1 MLYYTEERLHDFH
14 NHIVLSD
21 VYILQRFLQ
30 ESSNLMKFHS
40 LLDLLSYNALGL
52 LAKLIT
58 EDAKNFEG
66 TCPGNFEGTCPG
78 IKIFIKNHFSND
90 FSAAKGALVA
100 TLEQLYEMLKSPENY
115 NEKQP
120 NVMTPASSA
129 LPSIHKGLELLH
141 SMPLFA
147 LIALNRKLKSKKTI
161 FTFPPSKIGYN
172 KNKLVNSIQRRCQ
185 KLILTLNNENSM
197 PKELAKVIS
206 TIHLYFKYKT
216 KCSYTFT
223 TNFFSFSIETVTL
236 QNDILKALWSI
247 PKITSDQM
255 KALQAILG
263 VKLEDDSSS
272 FLNDLKQYLMQ
283 YLLECDEIKIPS
295 AVSDVLA
302 VLNQSPSNHPQTCS
316 KEMIEVEME
325 AVLNVSVGLYQ
336 IVSHFVSCM
345 STDEKAEVGLESY
358 DDTMSND
365 FELIENACCSSI
377 VKYGWQRKNDLS
389 MHGELDSTGDSM
401 PQTCRIS
408 ANSDSCSKNI
418 KHDFVK
424 KVKKEQDDDIDD
436 QIPHYKKSME
446 ASLRSTQAPKDCRDI
461 SIKEL
466 CDETSLVSYR
476 LIGHMLN
483 SFLLVKG
490 EDVGVTTRYH
500 LTGEVLHST
509 IFEDKKDV
517 LGLSGENVGIK
528 ALMHSVKDLLP
539 SMPERCMQRVEKLM
553 KQPTL
558 IN

>member
-1 MLYYTEERLHDFH
+1 M
-14 NHIVLSD
+14 VLSD
-21 VYILQRFLQ
+21 VYILQRFLL

-40 LLDLLSYNALGL
+40 LLGLLSYNALGL

-141 SMPLFA
+141 
-147 LIALNRKLKSKKTI
+147 I
-161 FTFPPSKIGYN
+161 
-172 KNKLVNSIQRRCQ
+172 
-185 KLILTLNNENSM
+185 
-197 PKELAKVIS
+197 
-206 TIHLYFKYKT
+206 
-216 KCSYTFT
+216 
-223 TNFFSFSIETVTL
+223 TL

-302 VLNQSPSNHPQTCS
+302 VLNQSPSNHSQTCS

-365 FELIENACCSSI
+365 FELIENAYCSSI
-377 VKYGWQRKNDLS
+377 VKYGWQRKNDFS

-401 PQTCRIS
+401 PETCRIS
-408 ANSDSCSKNI
+408 ANSDSCSKSI